1 MAYYKY
7 KKNCSPWGGLLI
19 RKHLS
24 LWYNMTVFKNTKA
37 FSSFSVDDL
46 EKAKEFYGKT
56 LGIDISESKEGLSL
70 YPKSSNEIFI
80 YPKTDHTAAT
90 FTVLNFPVDD
100 VEQAV
105 DDLTKQGVRFEI
117 YNKGELKTDEKG
129 IFRGEGPKI
138 AWFKDPAGNFLS
150 VLETM

>member
-1 MAYYKY
+1 
-7 KKNCSPWGGLLI
+7 
-19 RKHLS
+19 
-24 LWYNMTVFKNTKA
+24 MTIFKNTKA
-37 FSSFSVDDL
+37 FSSFSVDDI
-46 EKAKEFYGKT
+46 EKAKEFYGMT
-56 LGIDISESKEGLSL
+56 LGIDTSESKEGLSL

-80 YPKTDHTAAT
+80 YSKTDHAPAT

-105 DDLTKQGVRFEI
+105 VDLTKLGVRFEI

-150 VLETM
+150 VLEAK

>member
-1 MAYYKY
+1 
-7 KKNCSPWGGLLI
+7 
-19 RKHLS
+19 
-24 LWYNMTVFKNTKA
+24 MTVFKNTKA

-80 YPKTDHTAAT
+80 YPKTDHTPAT

>member
-1 MAYYKY
+1 
-7 KKNCSPWGGLLI
+7 
-19 RKHLS
+19 
-24 LWYNMTVFKNTKA
+24 MTIFKNKKA
-37 FSSFSVDDL
+37 FPSFSVDDL
-46 EKAKEFYGKT
+46 EKAKEFYGNT

-80 YPKTDHTAAT
+80 YPKTDHTPAT
-90 FTVLNFPVDD
+90 FTILNFPVDD

-105 DDLTKQGVRFEI
+105 IDLTKLGVRFQI

-129 IFRGEGPKI
+129 IFHGEGPKI